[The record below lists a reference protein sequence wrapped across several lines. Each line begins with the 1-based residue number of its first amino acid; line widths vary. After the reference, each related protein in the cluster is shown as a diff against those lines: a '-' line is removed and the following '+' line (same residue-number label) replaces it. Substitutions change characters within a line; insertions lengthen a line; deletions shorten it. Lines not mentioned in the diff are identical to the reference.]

1 MMENR
6 TAFYSRQGGRQATS
20 AGGGGNDGGPADS
33 RARGCGKRGGGNSN
47 SNSKPRGFSMN
58 NGRGAKLNGDSVCY
72 LYNRASAVG
81 MLLHS
86 YSDLPPG

>member
-6 TAFYSRQGGRQATS
+6 TALFSRQGGRKATS

-33 RARGCGKRGGGNSN
+33 RGCGGGKRGGGNG
-47 SNSKPRGFSMN
+47 NSKPRGFSMN

-72 LYNRASAVG
+72 HYNRASAVG